1 MENQDTENLSNQK
14 TGVRYRFGDPPA
26 DLEGACRRV
35 ISSDETFN
43 AKFERDANT
52 LNPGDVAFQDDT
64 KRMLVTTVGAGVVLT
79 IYDDVL
85 RFGVMACPLLTPDA
99 CSVFPQFDKID
110 ASSLQKIIAPI
121 DAAINEM
128 KKHGA
133 GKSRVRVRLF
143 GGANLSDDG
152 GERGTKNYVF
162 VKEYLSRKGIK
173 VMGEDIGGSK
183 VRRIHFVPDEGSI
196 TRFVLKRQSDVDALC
211 NSEREYFTSL

>member
-26 DLEGACRRV
+26 DFEGACRRV

-43 AKFERDANT
+43 AKFERNAHA

-64 KRMLVTTVGAGVVLT
+64 KRMLVTTVGAGVALT
-79 IYDDVL
+79 IYDDIL
-85 RFGVMACPLLTPDA
+85 RFGVMACPLLTPEA
-99 CSVFPQFDKID
+99 CAVFPQFDKIEVN
-110 ASSLQKIIAPI
+110 AVQKITAPI

-133 GKSRVRVRLF
+133 GKGRVRVRLF
-143 GGANLSDDG
+143 GGANLPNEG
-152 GERGTKNYVF
+152 GDRGTKNYVF
-162 VKEYLSRKGIK
+162 VKEYLSRKNIA

-183 VRRIHFVPDEGSI
+183 IRRIHFVPDEGSI
-196 TRFVLKRQSDVDALC
+196 TRFVLKRQSDIDSLC
-211 NSEREYFTSL
+211 NLESEYFTS